1 VDDEDYRAFDNLLS
15 MVAGG
20 AAGEFVGV
28 GPTPSAEPSIHQLRL
43 VLALSEELHFGRAAA
58 RLFITQSALSQQIR
72 GLEKRLGVVL
82 FERSSRAVAL
92 TEAGRALLPDIK
104 AAVEAMARLRR
115 AAEVQGRHLSGLV
128 RVGTIGAEAAM
139 PHTRAVLQAL
149 RRQHPR
155 LEIQLLGLNFVD
167 QLGALYRQEAD
178 VVFLRPPVPDDIELH
193 HLATEPRVACLPG
206 SDPLAALPRLALGQL
221 TGYPVVDVP
230 ARIPRVWWDFW
241 AADPRPDGTPVRYGP
256 VAADLEALLHIVA
269 QGEAMAFLP
278 AAARD
283 FFRRPGIGYVDVDG
297 LPPCTSALAWVAAHR
312 DTPVVAAVRR
322 AAQSVPRSRP
332 HPCP

>member
-1 VDDEDYRAFDNLLS
+1 
-15 MVAGG
+15 MVAGETVVEPIG
-20 AAGEFVGV
+20 AITV
-28 GPTPSAEPSIHQLRL
+28 AEPSVHQLRL
-43 VLALSEELHFGRAAA
+43 FLVLSEELHFGRAAA

-72 GLEKRLGVVL
+72 SLEKRLKVAL

-92 TEAGRALLPDIK
+92 TSAGRALLPDVR
-104 AAVEAMARLRR
+104 AAVEAMERLRW
-115 AAEVQGRHLSGLV
+115 AANAQGRHLSGLV

-149 RRQHPR
+149 RREHPR

-167 QLGALYRQEAD
+167 QLGALYRREAD

-193 HLATEPRVACLPG
+193 HLATEPRVACLPSG
-206 SDPLAALPRLALGQL
+206 DPLAALPRLALAQL
-221 TGYPVVDVP
+221 AGYPVVDVP

-241 AADPRPDGTPVRYGP
+241 AVDPRPDGTAVRYGP
-256 VAADLEALLHIVA
+256 VAPDLEALLHSVA

-283 FFRRPGIGYVDVDG
+283 FFRRPGVGYVDVDG
-297 LPPCTSALAWVAAHR
+297 LAPCTSALAWLADHR
-312 DTPVVAAVRR
+312 DHPGVAAVRR
-322 AAQSVPRSRP
+322 AARSVVHRRT
-332 HPCP
+332 HP

>member
-1 VDDEDYRAFDNLLS
+1 

-20 AAGEFVGV
+20 AAGELAEAGR
-28 GPTPSAEPSIHQLRL
+28 TSSAEPSIHQLRL

-92 TEAGRALLPDIK
+92 TAAGRALLPEIK

-149 RRQHPR
+149 RRRHPR
-155 LEIQLLGLNFVD
+155 LEIQLLGLNFLD

-193 HLATEPRVACLPG
+193 HLETEPRVACLPSG
-206 SDPLAALPRLALGQL
+206 DPLAALPRLTIDQL
-221 TGYPVVDVP
+221 AGYPVVDVP
-230 ARIPRVWWDFW
+230 ARVPRVWWDFW
-241 AADPRPDGTPVRYGP
+241 AVDPRPDGTAVRYGP
-256 VAADLEALLHIVA
+256 VAADMEALLHSVA

-278 AAARD
+278 AVARD
-283 FFRRPGIGYVDVDG
+283 FFHRPGVGYVDVDG
-297 LPPCTSALAWVAAHR
+297 LAACTSALAWLADHR
-312 DTPVVAAVRR
+312 DNPVVAAVRR
-322 AAQSVPRSRP
+322 AARSVPHSRT
-332 HPCP
+332 HP